1 MPVAKTSRQR
11 GRLDASRSMFL
22 FEIVHDRPSV
32 AFVPSRSD
40 VNGSSPLG
48 RFLELAVPGNVY
60 PSERG
65 ILADDNTAP
74 RRHRYRSLTPSHSSS
89 IVPENAGLFQCCG
102 RGFADF
108 CSLSA
113 QSWAIVK
120 VRSSVHMDAEE
131 QGIDV
136 VEVIAMVSFFH
147 ESQHCTGN
155 RWAARCL

>member
-11 GRLDASRSMFL
+11 RRLDASRSMFL
-22 FEIVHDRPSV
+22 FEIVHDRMSV
-32 AFVPSRSD
+32 AFILSRSD
-40 VNGSSPLG
+40 VNGSSPLV

-60 PSERG
+60 TSERG
-65 ILADDNTAP
+65 NLADDKTAA

-113 QSWAIVK
+113 QSWTVVK
-120 VRSSVHMDAEE
+120 VRSSVHVDAEE

-136 VEVIAMVSFFH
+136 VEVIAIVGFFH
-147 ESQHCTGN
+147 ESQRCTGN